1 MLYELCVFA
10 IGAYVGKYYPQY
22 IPIPKV
28 TQEHT
33 NLALQYLK
41 ELQAKLTNIVEERA
55 QPQAEPQA
63 EHVD

>member
-1 MLYELCVFA
+1 MKRMLYELCVFA

-22 IPIPKV
+22 IPIPKL

-41 ELQAKLTNIVEERA
+41 ELQTKLTNIAEE
-55 QPQAEPQA
+55 QQQHNA